1 LNINFKKAEELFYK
15 GISEFKKLNYT
26 SAKDLFTKANSL
38 YPNRES
44 ILKNL
49 ALTNIYL
56 NNFNDAFIYADKLFL
71 QNKRNLETIDLL
83 VIIFSNFKKKDD
95 GIIFFKNQDN
105 LDKDYLNWALANLY
119 HLNGEINKSEEL
131 ANKIIKNNKN
141 FYKAYYLIA
150 LIKLEENFFSRAII
164 KLKEALK
171 IKKNFY
177 EAFFLLGKIYKK
189 LGNIKKAKSF
199 FDKALTNNPE
209 NLKFLLERFLILPVI
224 YDKNH
229 ELDLHRKNY
238 FDFLDKLL
246 IEDNRF
252 SESIENVNLDN
263 QSFYLSYSNF
273 SNLDILKKKI
283 KTFKKIFPELALFNY
298 NNKSFNNSKIKIGFI
313 SEFLTD
319 HTIGKLFSELIL
331 NIDKKNFEII
341 IFHSH
346 LTKDGGIKKKLD
358 INIKRV
364 ITLSKSFQNNINKIR
379 EEHLDILF
387 YTDIGMSS
395 DLYYLTFLKLA
406 KCQITSLGHPETTGN
421 PNIDFFV
428 SNKLSETSD
437 SVNYYSE
444 KLELFNQF
452 NVYCSP
458 PAFKKKKFNFNYSS
472 DFKFYSCPQSL
483 FKILPD
489 FDIVISKI
497 LNEDKKAIIFFIK
510 DNFNYWFRLLKIRF
524 QKNISKDHLNRVIF
538 LNRLSTENFI
548 NLCGSSNVLLDPLY
562 FGAGN
567 SFIETL
573 NYGTPY
579 ITFPGTFLRSRIV
592 LGIYKQMNISNAPIA
607 TSLENYAELAMEY
620 ANNKLRNEELRNEI
634 ISNSKKFFFN
644 NQKVLQ
650 EYEAFFKRI
659 VN

>member
-1 LNINFKKAEELFYK
+1 LTSFLKQAEDLFYK
-15 GISEFKKLNYT
+15 GISKLKERDFL
-26 SAKDLFTKANSL
+26 SAKIFFLKAYDN
-38 YPNRES
+38 YPERVS
-44 ILKNL
+44 ILQNL
-49 ALTNIYL
+49 SITFSLLEDFENSI
-56 NNFNDAFIYADKLFL
+56 FYAKKFLLLSQDKLDAT
-71 QNKRNLETIDLL
+71 NLLINVFANLRR
-83 VIIFSNFKKKDD
+83 IND
-95 GIIFFKNQDN
+95 GIFFFQTEKS
-105 LDKDYLNWALANLY
+105 LEEKEKIWGLANLY
-119 HLNGEINKSEEL
+119 FLNNDYLNSELRINTLIQNYE
-131 ANKIIKNNKN
+131 N
-141 FYKAYYLIA
+141 FYYSYYLLAFINIYKNLNSKA
-150 LIKLEENFFSRAII
+150 IISLKKVIKLNPKFSDA
-164 KLKEALK
+164 
-171 IKKNFY
+171 Y
-177 EAFFLLGKIYKK
+177 FLLGKIYKK
-189 LGNIKKAKSF
+189 LGNIKKAQHF
-199 FDKALTNNPE
+199 FGHAIDLDSNNFKLIIENAL
-209 NLKFLLERFLILPVI
+209 LLPVI
-224 YDKNH
+224 NQNNS
-229 ELDLHRKNY
+229 ELSFFRKNY
-238 FDFLDKLL
+238 FNNLEKLNNKNLSIYDLD
-246 IEDNRF
+246 DSF
-252 SESIENVNLDN
+252 PDN
-263 QSFYLSYSNF
+263 QSFFLSYN
-273 SNLDILKKKI
+273 NENNKDILERKFI
-283 KTFKKIFPELALFNY
+283 TYKKIFPILNQVNIIKNL
-298 NNKSFNNSKIKIGFI
+298 KNSKIKIGFI
-313 SEFLTD
+313 SEFFTD

-331 NIDKKNFEII
+331 NLDKKYFEII

-346 LTKDGGIKKKLD
+346 LTKDGNIKKKLD

-364 ITLSKSFQNNINKIR
+364 ITLSKNFQNNINKIR
-379 EEHLDILF
+379 EEYLDILF

-406 KCQITSLGHPETTGN
+406 KFQITSWGHPETTGN

-428 SNKLSETSD
+428 SNKLSEVAD
-437 SVNYYSE
+437 SANYYSE

-458 PAFKKKKFNFNYSS
+458 PTFEKKKFNFNYSS

-573 NYGTPY
+573 TYGTPY
-579 ITFPGTFLRSRIV
+579 ITFPGKFLRSRIA
-592 LGIYKQMNISNAPIA
+592 LGIYKQMNILNGPIA
-607 TSLENYAELAMEY
+607 TSLENYAELAVEF
-620 ANNKLRNEELRNEI
+620 ANNKLRNDELRNNI
-634 ISNSKKFFFN
+634 IRNSKKFFFN

-650 EYEAFFKRI
+650 EYEVFFKRV